1 MGDQILRNSSGGS
14 VWQLARRQHG
24 VVARAQLLER
34 GLSQKAIKHRLATGR
49 LHRVFRG
56 IYAIGRPELTQRGRW
71 MGAVLSCGPRA
82 ALSHRS
88 AAALWAIGVQGTA
101 RPNPSPGGL
110 IDISVP
116 AEVVRKRPGIHLH
129 RSSFGAEDTT
139 RRDGIPVTTPARTL
153 IDLAAIL
160 GPEQIEAVI
169 NDADKLALIDPE
181 RLREAVEDHAGLD
194 GVGALG
200 KVLDRRTFQL
210 TDSELERRFLRLVRR
225 AGLPPPR
232 TRQRVN
238 GYRVDFYWPDLG
250 LVVETDGLRYHRTPA
265 QQTRDRERDQAQTA
279 AGLTPLRFTHAQIS
293 REERRV
299 AETLRTVSGPL
310 AAKG

>member
-1 MGDQILRNSSGGS
+1 MGDQTLRNSWSGS

-24 VVARAQLLER
+24 VVSRAQLLER

-49 LHRVFRG
+49 LHCVFRG

-71 MGAVLSCGPRA
+71 MAAVLSCGPRA

-116 AEVVRKRPGIHLH
+116 AEVLRKRPGIHLH

-153 IDLAAIL
+153 IDLATNL
-160 GPEQIEAVI
+160 GPEQIEAAV
-169 NDADKLALIDPE
+169 NDADRLGLIDPE
-181 RLREAVEDHAGLD
+181 RLRAAVEDHAGLD
-194 GVGALG
+194 GVAALR

-210 TDSELERRFLRLVRR
+210 TDSELERHFLRLVRR

-238 GYRVDFYWPDLG
+238 GYRVDFYWEDLG

-265 QQTRDRERDQAQTA
+265 QQARDRERDQAHTA

-293 REERRV
+293 RDGPYV
-299 AETLRTVSGPL
+299 TETLRAVSGAL

>member
-1 MGDQILRNSSGGS
+1 MGDQRLRNSSSGS

-24 VVARAQLLER
+24 VVSRAQLLER

-49 LHRVFRG
+49 LHCVFRG

-71 MGAVLSCGPRA
+71 MAAVLSCGPRA

-101 RPNPSPGGL
+101 RPNPSPGGP
-110 IDISVP
+110 IDVSVP
-116 AEVVRKRPGIHLH
+116 AEVVRRRPGIHLH

-153 IDLAAIL
+153 IDLATIL
-160 GPEQIEAVI
+160 GPEQIEAAV
-169 NDADKLALIDPE
+169 NDADKLGLIDPE
-181 RLREAVEDHAGLD
+181 RLRAAVEVHAGLD
-194 GVGALG
+194 GVAALRE
-200 KVLDRRTFQL
+200 VLDCRTFQL
-210 TDSELERRFLRLVRR
+210 TDSELERRFLCLVRR

-238 GYRVDFYWPDLG
+238 GYRVDFYSPDLG

-265 QQTRDRERDQAQTA
+265 QQARDRLRDQTHLA
-279 AGLTPLRFTHAQIS
+279 AGLTPLRFTHAQVKF
-293 REERRV
+293 EPTLVERTL
-299 AETLRTVSGPL
+299 AEIAGRLRRL
-310 AAKG
+310 A